1 MVTLGTPEGSVEK
14 CYGGYDCEDE
24 KVTLRWVKVFWQE
37 GTLAHGSMTFF
48 LVNEPRVTLE

>member
-1 MVTLGTPEGSVEK
+1 MVTLGTLEGSVEK